1 MIALDTNVLARFL
14 LRDDPA
20 QYRKAR
26 SLLEREAECWI
37 PVTVILELAWVLKS
51 AGVPRREMAEKLR
64 GVLALANVR
73 PQLPEAVHVA
83 LRWAEKGLDL
93 ADALHLAL
101 SSRSTKFHSFDASLA
116 KRAEKLG
123 VTPVVSVP

>member
-14 LRDDPA
+14 LRDDAA
-20 QYRKAR
+20 QYREAR

-37 PVTVILELAWVLKS
+37 PVTVILELAWVLKT
-51 AGVPRREMAEKLR
+51 AGVPRAEVAQKLR
-64 GVLALANVR
+64 GLLALANVR
-73 PQLPEAVHVA
+73 PHLPEAVHAA

-101 SSRSTKFHSFDASLA
+101 SSRSTEFYSFDAALA
-116 KRAEKLG
+116 RRAAELG
-123 VTPVVSVP
+123 ATPAVSVP